1 MHRKGFKTG
10 IAVLALLFAV
20 TACKK
25 DDETTS
31 TTTEPDIDTDLP
43 AAYQKFYNVMAVYQD
58 GDFVVIESE
67 GIPDHK
73 SPYYEGTAWESER
86 YEAYAG
92 SNPEYHQNP
101 NEIGEQGF
109 TFRIPLN
116 PAEDGSHTATP
127 LGPIGVAL
135 NGVAIFNQYA
145 APGDD
150 LEEEIKTFD
159 HYNGH
164 PTGTDTYHYHLEPL
178 YLTSTLGADALI
190 GFLLDGFPV
199 YGPMENGNLVTNTDL
214 DAYHGHTHATEDFP
228 DGIYHY
234 HITAEDPYIN
244 GDGFYGTAGTV
255 SQ

>member
-1 MHRKGFKTG
+1 MKKQGNLKLLSVLLVG
-10 IAVLALLFAV
+10 AVALS
-20 TACKK
+20 ACKK
-25 DDETTS
+25 DEEPTD
-31 TTTEPDIDTDLP
+31 TEPDIDNSLP
-43 AAYQKFYNVMAVYQD
+43 AVYQKFTNVDAVYQD
-58 GDFVVIESE
+58 GAFVVIETK

-73 SPYYEGTAWESER
+73 SPYYAGTAWEEDK

-92 SNPEYHQNP
+92 SNPDYMQNP
-101 NEIGEQGF
+101 NEIAAQNF
-109 TFRIPLN
+109 TYRIPMN
-116 PAEDGSHTATP
+116 PALDASHSATP

-150 LEEEIKTFD
+150 LEAEINTFD

-164 PTGTDTYHYHLEPL
+164 PTGTDTYHYHIEPL

-199 YGPMENGNLVTNTDL
+199 YGPMEDGELITNDDL
-214 DAYHGHTHATEDFP
+214 DAYHGHTHATADYP

>member
-1 MHRKGFKTG
+1 MLLVVTLAILFSCKKKEDTKTG
-10 IAVLALLFAV
+10 I
-20 TACKK
+20 
-25 DDETTS
+25 DS
-31 TTTEPDIDTDLP
+31 SLP
-43 AAYQKFYNVMAVYQD
+43 AVYQKFTNVDAVYAE
-58 GDFVVIESE
+58 GDFLVIETK

-73 SPYYEGTAWESER
+73 SPYYDGTDWESDK

-92 SNPEYHQNP
+92 SNPDYFQNP
-101 NEIGEQGF
+101 NRIGEQNY
-109 TFRIPLN
+109 TFKIPMN
-116 PAEDGSHTATP
+116 PAVNAAHNATP

-150 LEEEIKTFD
+150 LEAEKNTFD

-164 PTGTDTYHYHLEPL
+164 PTGTKAYHYHIEPL

-199 YGPMENGNLVTNTDL
+199 YGPMEDGVLITNDVL
-214 DAYHGHTHATEDFP
+214 DAYHGHSHPTVDFP

-255 SQ
+255 TQ